1 MYTILPM
8 EQEETHMSFKETGE
22 HKENIRKAS
31 SIIQKTG
38 SEARKS
44 ILMERL

>member
-1 MYTILPM
+1 MYTTHLM

-31 SIIQKTG
+31 SIIKKTG

-44 ILMERL
+44 IPMLHL